1 MGGLNVSFRLD
12 KKRLLNLNSAT
23 FGPLIFLIRE
33 ENKKNYVYKKAIEK
47 DPASFDFVLVIT
59 RYPVVERVP
68 GHL

>member
-1 MGGLNVSFRLD
+1 MGGFNVSFRLD

-47 DPASFDFVLVIT
+47 DPASFDFV
-59 RYPVVERVP
+59 
-68 GHL
+68 